1 MTAVAQQ
8 GAASHTPFTP
18 DMSGTLLS
26 TAGCEGAAMETVAV
40 MSHTTVAFES
50 PVGGNK
56 LRSGPQQE
64 VLFTVVSVDLIDR
77 ITLIVYEETYK

>member
-1 MTAVAQQ
+1 
-8 GAASHTPFTP
+8 
-18 DMSGTLLS
+18 
-26 TAGCEGAAMETVAV
+26 METVAV
-40 MSHTTVAFES
+40 MFHTTVAFES

-77 ITLIVYEETYK
+77 ITLIVYQETYK

>member
-64 VLFTVVSVDLIDR
+64 VLFTVVSVDLIA
-77 ITLIVYEETYK
+77 LL